1 MTDRA
6 RKSVVTAAV
15 FVGVLATA
23 GCRFDGINSIPLPGN
38 SFDGDTY
45 RVIVELADI
54 QNLVGNSPVKSDNVV
69 IGNISHIAADNWGGA
84 RLTLELDTDAVIP
97 ANVGAKLAQTSV
109 LGSQHLELSVP
120 PGTDAAG
127 RLSDGD
133 VIPLERTGQ
142 YPSTEEVL
150 SALAL
155 VLNGSGLQ
163 QIRTVTSEL
172 SRVLGG
178 REESLRSL
186 FANLGD
192 FVDGLDQ
199 QRDDIIRAIDGLDR
213 LGTELAQQNQT
224 IDRGGI
230 TSIQPALQVLDEQ
243 QAQLTTMLVDVAR
256 FGEVAAD
263 VLASSRDDLDA
274 NLRSLQPIL
283 SQLAAAG
290 GSPPR
295 SLKIAASIPFPP
307 VTTTQRAIRGDYMN
321 LFLTLDVSAETV
333 GGKVLGS
340 IPIDEL
346 VGLNPARQAVDPLLA
361 PTGAQANGGP
371 R

>member
-1 MTDRA
+1 M
-6 RKSVVTAAV
+6 
-15 FVGVLATA
+15 
-23 GCRFDGINSIPLPGN
+23 
-38 SFDGDTY
+38 
-45 RVIVELADI
+45 
-54 QNLVGNSPVKSDNVV
+54 
-69 IGNISHIAADNWGGA
+69 
-84 RLTLELDTDAVIP
+84 
-97 ANVGAKLAQTSV
+97 
-109 LGSQHLELSVP
+109 
-120 PGTDAAG
+120 
-127 RLSDGD
+127 
-133 VIPLERTGQ
+133 
-142 YPSTEEVL
+142 
-150 SALAL
+150 
-155 VLNGSGLQ
+155 
-163 QIRTVTSEL
+163 
-172 SRVLGG
+172 
-178 REESLRSL
+178 
-186 FANLGD
+186 
-192 FVDGLDQ
+192 DGLDQ

-290 GSPPR
+290 DHLPPEA
-295 SLKIAASIPFPP
+295 LKIAASIPFPP

-340 IPIDEL
+340 IPPIDEL